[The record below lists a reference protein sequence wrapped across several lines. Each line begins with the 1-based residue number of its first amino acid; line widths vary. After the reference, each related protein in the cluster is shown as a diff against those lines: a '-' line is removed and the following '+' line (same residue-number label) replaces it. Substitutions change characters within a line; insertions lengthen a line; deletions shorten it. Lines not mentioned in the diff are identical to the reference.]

1 MSDLRVDED
10 YRFVLGMAGCPWSV
24 VRVAF
29 AVGGVEELP
38 WGRWL
43 VVLDGSVSCY
53 GGQPIVLRLWVSFL
67 LCRAT
72 RRIGF
77 GIVPDACLVLR
88 TLGTGC
94 LVALR

>member
-1 MSDLRVDED
+1 MDED
-10 YRFVLGMAGCPWSV
+10 DSFGRGMAGGLEASLGV

-53 GGQPIVLRLWVSFL
+53 GGQPIVLRLWVSLL
-67 LCRAT
+67 LCWAT

-88 TLGTGC
+88 TVGTGC
-94 LVALR
+94 LMGLR

>member
-1 MSDLRVDED
+1 MS
-10 YRFVLGMAGCPWSV
+10 LGV

-29 AVGGVEELP
+29 AVGGVKELP

-53 GGQPIVLRLWVSFL
+53 GGHPIVLWLWVSFL
-67 LCRAT
+67 LCWAT
-72 RRIGF
+72 RFIGF

-88 TLGTGC
+88 TLGRAAGPA
-94 LVALR
+94 LVGGRQG